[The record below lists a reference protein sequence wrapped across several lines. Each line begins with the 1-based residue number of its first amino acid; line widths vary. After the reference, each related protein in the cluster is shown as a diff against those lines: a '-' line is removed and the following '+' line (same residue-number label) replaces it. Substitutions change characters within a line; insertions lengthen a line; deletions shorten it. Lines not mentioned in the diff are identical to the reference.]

1 MGVEASIA
9 QDIEGGFGNHTPI
22 PATEIRMPAKK
33 IPQQRVSRAVQGE
46 HNTER
51 LLKLL
56 GRHAGEDADSPAGA
70 CGKRKLLGRRLAARF
85 AARRSAPVGR

>member
-1 MGVEASIA
+1 
-9 QDIEGGFGNHTPI
+9 
-22 PATEIRMPAKK
+22 MPAKE
-33 IPQQRVSRAVQGE
+33 IPQQGVSRAVQGE
-46 HNTER
+46 HNPER

-56 GRHAGEDADSPAGA
+56 GRHAGEDADSPAGT